1 MKSMLGEKNRIPFYV
16 NWREENNR
24 KKYVIGKDTCTL
36 KWLRYTQFEKEVG
49 PCDVAEETTT
59 MEKRAKKYETKRTI
73 NK

>member
-1 MKSMLGEKNRIPFYV
+1 MWIDAKRIT
-16 NWREENNR
+16 E

-59 MEKRAKKYETKRTI
+59 TTMEKRAKKYETKRTI